1 MVSFVRLQIELFSA
15 VFDLVILDYLS
26 DHAADIILVRQL
38 LKYRG
43 DPIQFGIAHIVIP
56 TRARNGIF
64 RLP

>member
-43 DPIQFGIAHIVIP
+43 DPVQFGIAHIVIP